1 MTTDL
6 SFERAFENDKFYSHA
21 LNRAC
26 YEEVVG
32 GRYGSWNEDQQRR
45 NLEKM
50 ANSEFPKDL
59 CR

>member
-32 GRYGSWNEDQQRR
+32 GGMVHGMKITRDVV
-45 NLEKM
+45 
-50 ANSEFPKDL
+50 
-59 CR
+59 